1 MFYWQKLMR
10 FMIFIPGK
18 VDVDLTTLGVLSTV
32 LRETGKEHSRP
43 PAGWA
48 CSFECEHT
56 VGGGG
61 GSSPGGFLRSHSLL
75 PLPLADARGG
85 AGSIQD
91 GFGCVCDFLWGN
103 QFERHPLAAKKT
115 TKVLQLWVVL
125 QRSGPPVAAGTG
137 PPASLL
143 VI

>member
-56 VGGGG
+56 VGGGAG
-61 GSSPGGFLRSHSLL
+61 QAPGAFSGPILSFLSLWL
-75 PLPLADARGG
+75 MREEELEAFRMGLGV
-85 AGSIQD
+85 
-91 GFGCVCDFLWGN
+91 CVTFCGVTSLKDILWL
-103 QFERHPLAAKKT
+103 QKKR
-115 TKVLQLWVVL
+115 
-125 QRSGPPVAAGTG
+125 QRSCSSGLCFRDQG
-137 PPASLL
+137 LL
-143 VI
+143 SRQGQAHPHLF